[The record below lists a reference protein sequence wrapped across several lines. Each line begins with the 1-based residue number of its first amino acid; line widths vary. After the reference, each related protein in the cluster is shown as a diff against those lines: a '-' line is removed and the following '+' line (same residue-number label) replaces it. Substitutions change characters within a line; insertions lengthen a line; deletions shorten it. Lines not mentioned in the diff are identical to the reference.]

1 MNENKLKI
9 LIPKNKITD
18 NFNFVNNFK
27 QENDLNNIKLSRP
40 EYNCPDN
47 LSVEQY
53 FEKLCQDGLKQK

>member
-1 MNENKLKI
+1 MKSENKLKI

-18 NFNFVNNFK
+18 NFNFINDFK
-27 QENDLNNIKLSRP
+27 QKNGLNNIKLPKP

-53 FEKLCQDGLKQK
+53 FETLYQGELK